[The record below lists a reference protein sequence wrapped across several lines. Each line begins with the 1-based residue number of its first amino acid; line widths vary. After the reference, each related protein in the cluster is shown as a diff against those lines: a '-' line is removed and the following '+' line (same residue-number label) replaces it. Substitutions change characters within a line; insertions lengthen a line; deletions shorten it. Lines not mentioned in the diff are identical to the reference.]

1 MRILFLA
8 YGHPAFAAGGA
19 QLMASE
25 MNRAAR
31 EAGHETRLI
40 VRPGGI
46 DSARVFDCG
55 GALAA
60 QPGEPGL
67 VYFRARAFD
76 DEMLSASDS
85 SAYTELRTYIE
96 RFRPD
101 VAHFH
106 HYLRLGVE
114 AIVAARLAA
123 PGARISLTFHE
134 MLAICPANGQM
145 VKPRTREICT
155 SASPAECAWCVPARS
170 AKFFA
175 WRESRLK
182 AALGFCDA
190 FVFPSQYLRERY
202 VDWGLE
208 AAKCVVIP
216 NGVAHPRADFDRSRR
231 SVVVNR
237 FAFFGQLIDN
247 KGVDVALSALAWLAE
262 QRRIPATGVE
272 FEINGANRRFA
283 TPAYL
288 KDVDALMSQVSRASR
303 GRIRIVDRGEYQ
315 RDDLCERM
323 ASIDWVIVPSTW
335 AESFAL
341 VVSEAWMFGRPVIAT
356 AIGGLAERVRD
367 GIDGFTFPLRD
378 ARSLG
383 ELIAA
388 LCGDVATWE
397 RMSAAIT
404 PPPTPAEMLAGYARL
419 WGEARTSA
427 LSAP

>member
-1 MRILFLA
+1 
-8 YGHPAFAAGGA
+8 
-19 QLMASE
+19 MASE

-31 EAGHETRLI
+31 PGRSRDAPDLPPWRNPTPRASSIAWARSPLSAARPDLI
-40 VRPGGI
+40 
-46 DSARVFDCG
+46 
-55 GALAA
+55 
-60 QPGEPGL
+60 
-67 VYFRARAFD
+67 YFRPRSFD
-76 DEMLSASDS
+76 DEMLSVSDS
-85 SAYTELRTYIE
+85 SAYAELRTFIE

-101 VAHFH
+101 VVHFH

-123 PGARISLTFHE
+123 PKARISLTFHE

-145 VKPRTREICT
+145 VKPGSREICIA
-155 SASPAECAWCVPARS
+155 ASPSACAQCVPERS

-175 WRESRLK
+175 WRASRLK

-208 AAKCVVIP
+208 AAKCAVIP
-216 NGVAHPRADFDRSRR
+216 NGVTHPRPDFDRSRR
-231 SVVVNR
+231 SLVVNR

-247 KGVDVALSALAWLAE
+247 KGVDVALSALAWLAD

-288 KDVDALMSQVSRASR
+288 KDVDALMREVSRAST
-303 GRIRIVDRGEYQ
+303 GKISIVDRGEY
-315 RDDLCERM
+315 RREELAERM
-323 ASIDWVIVPSTW
+323 AGIDWVVVPSTW

-356 AIGGLAERVRD
+356 AIGGLAERVRV

-378 ARSLG
+378 ARALG
-383 ELIAA
+383 ELIAE
-388 LCGDVATWE
+388 LCGDAPTWE
-397 RMSAAIT
+397 RMSAAIK
-404 PPPTPAEMLAGYARL
+404 PPPTPAEMFAAYARL
-419 WGEARTSA
+419 WAK
-427 LSAP
+427 APT